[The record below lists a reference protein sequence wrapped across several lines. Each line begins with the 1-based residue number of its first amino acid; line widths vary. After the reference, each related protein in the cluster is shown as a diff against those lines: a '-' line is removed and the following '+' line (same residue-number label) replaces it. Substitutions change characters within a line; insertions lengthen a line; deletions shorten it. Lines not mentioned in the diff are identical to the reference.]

1 MSTRTILVVFLAL
14 LSGAGVAAGVLHSN
28 RPKNEELTN
37 IETEPVLVAVA
48 NLERGRAVTEADI
61 VVREWPKGL
70 APADTLRSVEA
81 AKGRAALG
89 RILVGEVVREVKL
102 ASEGMGLGLEP
113 VIPVGMRAVSV
124 TAARITTNV
133 AGFVL
138 PGSKVDV
145 LLNLRASG
153 RDDNTGGG
161 STTTLLQAVEVLAVD
176 QKQDAPESHQFDPK
190 ALASV
195 TLLVTPEQANV
206 LDLAQN
212 MGTLSFALRNATDVA
227 DAEVEAATLTKIRRL
242 AMPPQSQDSSETQIL
257 DPDAPLT
264 DEARARLDKLVG
276 RERAEPRNH
285 TWIETFRGT
294 QRGRL
299 VLTEVDQ
306 RR

>member
-14 LSGAGVAAGVLHSN
+14 LSGAGVAAGVLHSS
-28 RPKNEELTN
+28 RPKTDGVTDVV
-37 IETEPVLVAVA
+37 ETEPVLVAVA
-48 NLERGRAVTEADI
+48 TVERGRAVTEPDI

-70 APADTLRSVEA
+70 APVDTVRSVEA

-102 ASEGMGLGLEP
+102 AKEGTGLGLEQI
-113 VIPVGMRAVSV
+113 IPAGMRAVSV
-124 TAARITTNV
+124 TASRINTNV

-145 LLNLRASG
+145 LLNLRPSG
-153 RDDNTGGG
+153 RGQDDTGGG
-161 STTTLLQAVEVLAVD
+161 STTTLMQAVEVLAVD

-212 MGTLSFALRNATDVA
+212 MGTLSFALRNASDVE
-227 DAEVEAATLTKIRRL
+227 DAAVAPATLAEIRRL
-242 AMPPQSQDSSETQIL
+242 AMPPQSQDSSSSVIFNG
-257 DPDAPLT
+257 
-264 DEARARLDKLVG
+264 DEPPTPEMQKMFTG
-276 RERAEPRNH
+276 RRRVEEEEPV
-285 TWIETFRGT
+285 WIDTMRGT
-294 QRGRL
+294 QRGR
-299 VLTEVDQ
+299 VMLTGVDQ

>member
-1 MSTRTILVVFLAL
+1 MSIRTIFVVFLAL
-14 LSGAGVAAGVLHSN
+14 LSGVGVAVGVMQSS
-28 RPKNEELTN
+28 RPTITTEPTT
-37 IETEPVLVAVA
+37 ETEPVLVAVA
-48 NLERGRAVTEADI
+48 NVERGRAVTEADI
-61 VVREWPKGL
+61 AVRDWPKGL

-102 ASEGMGLGLEP
+102 AEQGRGLGLEP
-113 VIPVGMRAVSV
+113 VIPEGMRAVSV
-124 TAARITTNV
+124 TASRINTNV

-145 LLNLRASG
+145 LLNLKASG

-176 QKQDAPESHQFDPK
+176 QQQDAPESHQFDPR

-212 MGTLSFALRNATDVA
+212 MGTLSFALRNASDVEN
-227 DAEVEAATLTKIRRL
+227 AEVTAATLAQIRRL
-242 AMPPQSQDSSETQIL
+242 AMPPQSQDSSPTPIL
-257 DPDAPLT
+257 DGDKPPTAEMLGMLT
-264 DEARARLDKLVG
+264 G
-276 RERAEPRNH
+276 REPAQQQQSKA
-285 TWIETFRGT
+285 IETFRGT
-294 QRGRL
+294 QRGR
-299 VLTEVDQ
+299 VMLTGQNQ
-306 RR
+306 R

>member
-1 MSTRTILVVFLAL
+1 MSLRTIFVVFLAL
-14 LSGAGVAAGVLHSN
+14 LSGVGVAVGVMQSS
-28 RPKNEELTN
+28 RPSINAEPTT
-37 IETEPVLVAVA
+37 ETETVLVAVA
-48 NLERGRAVTEADI
+48 NVERGRAVTEGDI
-61 VVREWPKGL
+61 VVRQWPKGL

-102 ASEGMGLGLEP
+102 AQEGMGLGLP
-113 VIPVGMRAVSV
+113 SVIPPGMRAVSV
-124 TAARITTNV
+124 TASQINTNV
-133 AGFVL
+133 AGFIL

-176 QKQDAPESHQFDPK
+176 QQQDAPESHQFDPR

-212 MGTLSFALRNATDVA
+212 MGTLSFALRNASDVA
-227 DAEVEAATLTKIRRL
+227 DAEVAPATLAQIRRL
-242 AMPPQSQDSSETQIL
+242 AMPPQSQASSSPPMM
-257 DPDAPLT
+257 DGDAPPT
-264 DEARARLDKLVG
+264 AEMQAHLDQLAG
-276 RERAEPRNH
+276 RVRTEQKRPI
-285 TWIETFRGT
+285 WIDTIRGA
-294 QRGRL
+294 QRGRV
-299 VLTEVDQ
+299 VLTGVNE